1 MGGAVE
7 YDQLSKKPLDTVN
20 TQTIHIDRQVLSG
33 PVALAGLIKRK
44 LQEFLSNGHY

>member
-20 TQTIHIDRQVLSG
+20 SQTIHIGGVQILELMFENKVL
-33 PVALAGLIKRK
+33 
-44 LQEFLSNGHY
+44 LQYISKAK